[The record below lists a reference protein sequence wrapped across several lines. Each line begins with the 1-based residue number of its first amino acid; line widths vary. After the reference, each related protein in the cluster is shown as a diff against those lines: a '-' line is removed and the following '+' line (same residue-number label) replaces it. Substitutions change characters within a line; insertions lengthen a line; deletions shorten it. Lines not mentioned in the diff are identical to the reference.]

1 MLSRAGLALTLILGS
16 ATAVAATTTDSTVI
30 CPPGSPVCWIEV
42 DDPGQPAPP
51 PPVGGGPGTSTGGT
65 RQCIIDRTGVVVPC
79 FRELWGWF
87 NDRDDCYYQL
97 VEPQPDAVNS
107 AWEGNYPDGAIYA
120 VTCPDPLNAPGTN
133 GGWTWLPSPPD
144 GYGAT
149 ETTPGELAAR
159 AVEQMQLTGPAIRMT
174 VAADQSGLVGVP
186 VWLWTEVTPTTWGPN
201 SATAAVPGL
210 AITATAQATRIV
222 WDMGD
227 GNAVTCLNPGTPYY
241 SGGVESPTCDYV
253 YSASSAGEPGDAYT
267 LTATATWEVTW
278 TGGGTSGT
286 LTVTRSSS
294 ATLRIGE
301 LQVLVTS

>member
-1 MLSRAGLALTLILGS
+1 VLSRAGLALTLILGS
-16 ATAVAATTTDSTVI
+16 ATAAAATTTDGTVI
-30 CPPGSPVCWIEV
+30 CPPGSPFCWIEV

-65 RQCIIDRTGVVVPC
+65 RQCVIDRTGVVVPC
-79 FRELWGWF
+79 QSESFGWF
-87 NDRDDCYYQL
+87 NSTDDCYYQL
-97 VEPQPDAVNS
+97 VDQPPPGGDPL
-107 AWEGNYPDGAIYA
+107 WEGRYPDGAIYA
-120 VTCPDPLNAPGTN
+120 VTCVDPLNAPGTN

-159 AVEQMQLTGPAIRMT
+159 AVEQMRLTGPAIRMT

-227 GNAVTCLNPGTPYY
+227 GHSATCANPGTPYY
-241 SGGVESPTCDYV
+241 SGGIESPTCDYV
-253 YSASSAGEPGDAYT
+253 YQASSAGEPGDAYT